1 MDLDDFES
9 AIAQLPLE
17 DEPAQVSSQS
27 AKDAVEYIDAQWY
40 TFVNRRGRWMD
51 LIGDYAGSEP
61 FVVDGEAL
69 IDMILDDP
77 LLALGRENDVS
88 FQSVH
93 AVYTLERIL
102 HDISKRSDSFEV
114 VFWHERR
121 FFSLHYG
128 KSDYASC
135 SRSLARII
143 LYNHLK
149 SLNIPVHTFS
159 NLSDPEWKVYQ
170 RLKKPMFVMTN
181 DGGVVEESTS
191 EPATAR
197 ILLQRVFLY
206 SLLAQGVSVTILH
219 GAEYRDSKIMSFVYE
234 QRLDSSPRSRFK
246 EDFWSS
252 VKNAEEFLTE
262 HETRVRKGL
271 SLQPLATAT
280 SQDDVDLPTHLLE
293 TLSATESSFIKQHSG
308 LLCIFVAHMLCVP
321 HIDLKDRA
329 RPSVPL
335 PDQLAVLLTS
345 IFLPK
350 MFLALENVASTTSL
364 DGRVFGTLLDAVL
377 RSQDA
382 DLSSLLGTGIASELD
397 SLWKT
402 QKLPTPELANLR
414 RSFPPVQALQQMAGS
429 ERPPLSLL
437 PFSHPL
443 FDEELA
449 AIHIEAEETSEE
461 DEERASHLE
470 FNTLYSDTQ
479 HWHNPKR
486 AILPAHLG
494 GTDSVG
500 PMTEWQRKKQLRSEQ
515 RFMSKLQWQA
525 ETLTGALGTPLQ
537 QMVIPSAAQGKK
549 ARSATPTPRAESS
562 SRPGS
567 APNSRPGT
575 PLGKGGKKGKKETL
589 SSADKIRLANHAK
602 KQAKEDDSNIAWW
615 KEQLANIEDRP
626 TSSKIV
632 AIENLM
638 RNKRTKE
645 GWLSVEI
652 RLYRVHLEFTRWI
665 DDSQRESPPTRDR
678 STTSLMVMIKD
689 LYESKELFPTA
700 AKYLAM
706 SLIAL
711 GFADYIEA
719 FEDGAVV
726 VNDDRSLC
734 FEFVKLVKSKSGH
747 AVHKWMAIR
756 EDPVVWQL
764 RLFGEF
770 MDRSMD
776 SASDPRVS
784 FKPDAWQRKVLD
796 CLDRNESVLV
806 AAPTSAGKTFISYYA
821 MERLLRT
828 SDDDVLVYVAPTKAL
843 VSQIAAEVYA
853 RFRKELGSKACWAI
867 HTRDYRVHNPQNC
880 QILVTVPEML
890 ATMLL
895 SPPLARTWTP
905 RIKRIILDEIHT
917 IGQQEGGAVWEQI
930 ILLAPCPL
938 IGLSATIGEPEKFN
952 AWLASVQKAHGF
964 KHTFIYHP
972 HRYSHLRKFN
982 YLLQAEDKPA
992 HLSSLQ
998 EYKRTDRMR
1007 FVHPISMLS
1016 FGARRLPPDFSLES
1030 ADCLSLYQA
1039 FESFKERLEFDV
1051 SGLDPTNFFANQK
1064 GSLLKQKD
1072 ILRYEKALTDKVSEM
1087 IDSTDPQDQNSVLN
1101 SIIEKVSDPIT
1112 QKVDQQYVPDAGQFF
1127 ANLITLISDLHAS
1140 GDLPALLFNFDRKV
1154 CEKMAQA
1161 ILSVLE
1167 EAESKWRDTSPE
1179 WKRKI
1184 KQWEI
1189 WVSKAKER
1197 ERQAGRLKKVKKDE
1211 DAPPAAEA
1219 DTSWEASFN
1228 PDDPSPQFS
1237 FAGMSP
1243 AFTKEDLE
1251 DEIQSLARWS
1261 SAPEWALKA
1270 LRRGV
1275 GVHHSGMNKHYRTL
1289 VESLY
1294 RSGYL
1299 RVVIATGTLA
1309 LGINAPT
1316 KTSVFCGDS
1325 PYLTALMYRQCA
1337 GRAGRRGFDLLG
1349 KVVFYGLPMDRCQ
1362 RLVLSKLPSLGGNFP
1377 LTSTMVL
1384 RLFNLLQGSNDAP
1397 VARDAIRS
1405 LLRLPHISFVSEV
1418 GREQILHHI
1427 RFSIDYLRR
1436 AGLLD
1441 AEGNPVNLFGVAAHL
1456 YYTEPSNLALV
1467 ALLRHGVIHRI
1478 CNQSSLIT
1486 AKRDLMLL
1494 LSHLFGRRYLPKAYA
1509 SPKFLQNIVRK
1520 SPSTVVL
1527 PPLSDDARRVL
1538 LRHED
1543 HIKRVFTGY
1552 AVAYV
1557 AHHAEALGQD
1567 TKLPFSGKS
1576 LCPGSTDLTPSPF
1589 TEQLRRT
1596 AISTVARSPFVA
1608 TSGHGDEF
1616 GSVQELT
1623 ETSRDG
1629 LHLNEYAIPSMRQF
1643 TSVPGQDNDEFALN
1657 AYLLD
1662 FYMHGQTAALKAANG
1677 IRDGEM
1683 WYVLQDFSLTLKS
1696 IRTGLVQLLQKA
1708 SAAAPSDEM
1717 SEIDSG
1723 YGTLDPAEADPDIEG
1738 PEQGDFKRPSGVSD
1752 RDWRVYEVVNGVT
1765 AEFDEKFRAMWA

>member
-1 MDLDDFES
+1 MDLDDFEV

-17 DEPAQVSSQS
+17 DGPLEVSSQS
-27 AKDAVEYIDAQWY
+27 AKEAVEYIDAQWY

-69 IDMILDDP
+69 IDMVLNDP
-77 LLALGRENDVS
+77 LLALGRESDVS
-88 FQSVH
+88 FQIVH
-93 AVYTLERIL
+93 AVYMLERIL
-102 HDISKRSDSFEV
+102 HDIYKRSDSFEI
-114 VFWHERR
+114 VFWHERH
-121 FFSLHYG
+121 FLTLQYG
-128 KSDYASC
+128 EDDYVSC
-135 SRSLARII
+135 SRSLARTI
-143 LYNHLK
+143 LFNHLK
-149 SLNIPVHTFS
+149 TLNIPVHTFIG
-159 NLSDPEWKVYQ
+159 LSDPAWKSYQ
-170 RLKKPMFVMTN
+170 KLKKPMFVMTN
-181 DGGVVEESTS
+181 DGGVVEESSS
-191 EPATAR
+191 EPAAAR

-234 QRLDSSPRSRFK
+234 QRLDSDPRSRFTK
-246 EDFWSS
+246 EFWSA
-252 VKNAEEFLTE
+252 VENASESLAAQ
-262 HETRVRKGL
+262 ETRIRRGL
-271 SLQPLATAT
+271 SLRPLALE
-280 SQDDVDLPTHLLE
+280 SQGAGDAPTRLLQ
-293 TLSATESSFIKQHSG
+293 TLLSMDKSCIQQHSG
-308 LLCIFVAHMLCVP
+308 LLYVFIAHMLCVP
-321 HIDLKDRA
+321 HIELSDRA
-329 RPSVPL
+329 RTSVAL
-335 PDQLAVLLTS
+335 PKELTSLLTS
-345 IFLPK
+345 TFLPSV
-350 MFLALENVASTTSL
+350 FLSLESAASPANI
-364 DGRVFGTLLDAVL
+364 DGRVFAALLDTIL
-377 RSQDA
+377 RAQDT
-382 DLSSLLGTGIASELD
+382 DLSPVLGSGVVSELN
-397 SLWKT
+397 SLWKAHT
-402 QKLPTPELANLR
+402 LPAPDLPALR
-414 RSFPPVQALQQMAGS
+414 RSFPPVQALRQTSES
-429 ERPPLSLL
+429 ERSPLSLL

-449 AIHIEAEETSEE
+449 AIHIEAEETGED
-461 DEERASHLE
+461 DEETASHLE

-479 HWHNPKR
+479 HWHNHKR
-486 AILPAHLG
+486 AILPSHLG
-494 GTDSVG
+494 GADSTG

-537 QMVIPSAAQGKK
+537 QMVIPSAAL
-549 ARSATPTPRAESS
+549 ARKSRTSAPASRAESLA
-562 SRPGS
+562 RPES

-575 PLGKGGKKGKKETL
+575 PNKGGKKGKKETI
-589 SSADKIRLANHAK
+589 SSADKIRLANQAK
-602 KQAKEDDSNIAWW
+602 KQAKEDDSNVSWW
-615 KEQLANIEDRP
+615 KEQLANIEERP
-626 TSSKIV
+626 TASKIV
-632 AIENLM
+632 AIDNLM

-652 RLYRVHLEFTRWI
+652 WLFRIHLDFSRWI
-665 DDSQRESPPTRDR
+665 EDAQRESAAARDR
-678 STTSLMVMIKD
+678 FSVSIMCMIKN

-711 GFADYIEA
+711 GFTDYIES
-719 FEDGAVV
+719 FEDHAAVV
-726 VNDDRSLC
+726 HDDRSLC
-734 FEFVKLVKSKSGH
+734 FEFVKLVKSKSGS
-747 AVHKWMAIR
+747 AVHKWMRIQ

-828 SDDDVLVYVAPTKAL
+828 SDDDILVYVAPTKAL

-952 AWLASVQKAHGF
+952 AWLASVQEAHGF
-964 KHTFIYHP
+964 KHTFIHHP
-972 HRYSHLRKFN
+972 HRYSHLRKFT
-982 YLLQAEDKPA
+982 YLIQAEDKPA
-992 HLSSLQ
+992 PLNSLQ
-998 EYKRTDRMR
+998 EYKKTDRMR

-1030 ADCLSLYQA
+1030 ADCLSLYHA
-1039 FESFKERLEFDV
+1039 FESSKERLGFDV
-1051 SGLDPTNFFANQK
+1051 SALDPTQFFAGQK

-1072 ILRYEKALTDKVSEM
+1072 ILRYEAALTDRVSEM
-1087 IDSTDPQDQNSVLN
+1087 IDSTDPQDPNSVLN
-1101 SIIEKVSDPIT
+1101 GIIEKVSDPVT
-1112 QKVDQQYVPDAGQFF
+1112 RKADQQYVPDAGQFF
-1127 ANLITLISDLHAS
+1127 ANLITLLSDLHAS

-1167 EAESKWRDTSPE
+1167 DTEEKWRATSPE

-1184 KQWEI
+1184 KQWEL

-1197 ERQAGRLKKVKKDE
+1197 ERQAERLKKVKKDE
-1211 DAPPAAEA
+1211 DGPSPAAAEH

-1325 PYLTALMYRQCA
+1325 PFLTALMYRQCA

-1397 VARDAIRS
+1397 VARDAIKS
-1405 LLRLPHISFVSEV
+1405 ILRLPHISFVSEV

-1441 AEGNPVNLFGVAAHL
+1441 AGGNPVNLFGVAAHL

-1478 CNQSSLIT
+1478 CNQSSIIT

-1509 SPKFLQNIVRK
+1509 SAKFLKNITRK
-1520 SPSTVVL
+1520 SPSMVVL
-1527 PPLSDDARRVL
+1527 PPLSNDARQVL
-1538 LRHED
+1538 LQHED

-1552 AVAYV
+1552 ALAYV
-1557 AHHAEALGQD
+1557 AHHAAPLGQD
-1567 TKLPFSGKS
+1567 AKLPFSGKP
-1576 LCPGSTDLTPSPF
+1576 LCPESTELAPSPF

-1608 TSGHGDEF
+1608 TSGHGDNF
-1616 GSVQELT
+1616 GSVRELT
-1623 ETSRDG
+1623 DTARDG

-1643 TSVPGQDNDEFALN
+1643 TSVPGQDDEEFALN

-1662 FYMHGQTAALKAANG
+1662 FYNHGQTAALKAANG
-1677 IRDGEM
+1677 IRDGEV

-1708 SAAAPSDEM
+1708 SAAAGDEV

-1723 YGTLDPAEADPDIEG
+1723 YGTLDPAEADPDIGGAEPG
-1738 PEQGDFKRPSGVSD
+1738 EFKRPPGVSD
-1752 RDWRVYEVVNGVT
+1752 RDWKVYEVVNGVT